1 MMEMDLEKIE
11 SERIERF
18 LKLRLGDQAWSV
30 DEAKAKL
37 TKIMKEA
44 KGGKP
49 QLVGLRKPV
58 VMIGME
64 KLEELVT
71 GLQQPETWGEYFAT
85 AHDGRDDNNE
95 IPMRRYGGRASY
107 SLDIGDEDRSAS
119 VSENDEIDEAIQD
132 DLELIADY
140 MSIGDDEAAQ
150 IVLDD
155 ARECMGFKKVPT
167 TVRAELVREIQ
178 KGQLAKIRNKGGKEH
193 YYSFLKKYRKGSSV
207 EGEIVEIGQKRV
219 FLKIQNGVIGVA
231 YTKDAGQGG
240 FVTGN
245 KIRVCVVSS
254 KPTRQG
260 VAVSLVDRTNGKL
273 IVDMQAPVP
282 NAAEK

>member
-1 MMEMDLEKIE
+1 MEMDLEKIE

-85 AHDGRDDNNE
+85 AHDGRDDNDD

-107 SLDIGDEDRSAS
+107 SLDIGEEHKAAS
-119 VSENDEIDEAIQD
+119 VSANDEIDDAIQD

-167 TVRAELVREIQ
+167 TVRGELVRKIQ
-178 KGQLAKIRNKGGKEH
+178 KGHVAKIRKRGGKGL
-193 YYSFLKKYRKGSSV
+193 YCSFLKKHSKGCSV
-207 EGEIVEIGQKRV
+207 DGEIVEIGPRRV
-219 FLKIQNGVIGVA
+219 FLKIQNGVMGVA
-231 YTKDAGQGG
+231 YTKEAGQGG
-240 FVTGN
+240 FVAGN
-245 KIRVCVVSS
+245 KIRVQIVSS

-260 VAVSLVDRTNGKL
+260 VAVSLVERTNGTL
-273 IVDMQAPVP
+273 IGDMEVPVP